1 MKERNW
7 AQLQMGKR
15 KLTAEELGRG
25 WGSGWTITK
34 GETSG
39 VRGVLA
45 KLTYRILTEDRPL

>member
-1 MKERNW
+1 
-7 AQLQMGKR
+7 MGKR